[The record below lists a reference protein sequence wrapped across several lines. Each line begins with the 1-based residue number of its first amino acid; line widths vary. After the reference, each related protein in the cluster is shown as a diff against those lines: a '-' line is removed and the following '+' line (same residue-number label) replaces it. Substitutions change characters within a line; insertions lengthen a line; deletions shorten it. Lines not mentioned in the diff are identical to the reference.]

1 MVVAGNIVGSFVC
14 QTNVGNKSCFACN
27 NEREKEREGEGRR
40 GELLPS
46 KLPFEYHRKYRT
58 SFSRV
63 SFRGQK
69 SSRIRYGDDL
79 YFQVAP
85 TCNNY
90 IYIYMSSS
98 VDTFSSTSQT
108 RSILVNFG
116 RVAVA
121 FVCTAFQTCL
131 FDFTF
136 TAFFSIFNPI
146 FLFLSLESRNEVI
159 LREPTRKLPN
169 FRSFSFIFSLEITRP
184 AMFMR
189 GYKSSRSLVIS
200 VPSLPWHSLRFPVQ

>member
-1 MVVAGNIVGSFVC
+1 MDTRSISRWITHPRHAPNRIEMVVAGNIVDSFVC

-90 IYIYMSSS
+90 IYIYICH
-98 VDTFSSTSQT
+98 
-108 RSILVNFG
+108 RASILFLP
-116 RVAVA
+116 RV
-121 FVCTAFQTCL
+121 
-131 FDFTF
+131 
-136 TAFFSIFNPI
+136 
-146 FLFLSLESRNEVI
+146 
-159 LREPTRKLPN
+159 KLAQ
-169 FRSFSFIFSLEITRP
+169 FSLTSDAWPWLSFAQLFKPVCLTLRLPRFSRYLTR
-184 AMFMR
+184 FF
-189 GYKSSRSLVIS
+189 YFSRWKVGTRL
-200 VPSLPWHSLRFPVQ
+200 F